1 MKKLFSNMK
10 QRYSLRDYKFS
21 LVVLVLAISV
31 IGIFMVRS
39 ARPEYMTRQILGVVL
54 GVAVMVVISLI
65 DYNWVLNFYWLLYGI
80 NLILLIAVLLVGTS
94 SHGATRWLDL
104 GFVQFQ
110 PSDLAKILTILFFAR
125 FLMDREE
132 SIKSPKTILQAVVLI
147 LPTLALIVMQP
158 NLSTTICVAA
168 LFCALLYI
176 AGLSYKII
184 GGALL
189 IAIPLVVVFL
199 FIVIQPDQKL
209 IKDYQRDRIMTFLY
223 PEEEE
228 YSDDVLQQQN
238 SIMAIGSG
246 KLTGKGLNNNEVAT
260 ANKGNFVSESQTDFI
275 FSVAGEELGFL
286 GCTALLLLMFLII
299 FECMRTGR
307 RAKDLSGSLICYG
320 MASIIAVQS
329 FINICVATGLGPNT
343 GTPLPFVSYGLSSMV
358 SLYIG
363 MGLVLNVS
371 LQKNRTYRE
380 VEKS

>member
-1 MKKLFSNMK
+1 MIK
-10 QRYSLRDYKFS
+10 QYKLRDYNFRLVLF
-21 LVVLVLAISV
+21 LVVLTFMGVLLVGRAEPDLQRKQFF
-31 IGIFMVRS
+31 GM
-39 ARPEYMTRQILGVVL
+39 MLGL
-54 GVAVMVVISLI
+54 IVMVIISLMDFSWI
-65 DYNWVLNFYWLLYGI
+65 LNFYWIMYVG
-80 NLILLIAVLLVGTS
+80 NILMLLLVRLFGTES
-94 SHGATRWLDL
+94 KGAARWLSI
-104 GFVQFQ
+104 GSFQFQ
-110 PSDLAKILTILFFAR
+110 PTELSKIIIILFLAR
-125 FLMDREE
+125 YLMEHEE
-132 SIKSPKTILQAVVLI
+132 DLNTFKTILKTVVLI
-147 LPTLALIVMQP
+147 AIPLLLIYNQP
-158 NLSTTICVAA
+158 DLKNTITIAI
-168 LFCALLYI
+168 LFCILLYL

>member
-1 MKKLFSNMK
+1 MK

-176 AGLSYKII
+176 AGLS
-184 GGALL
+184 L
-189 IAIPLVVVFL
+189 
-199 FIVIQPDQKL
+199 
-209 IKDYQRDRIMTFLY
+209 
-223 PEEEE
+223 
-228 YSDDVLQQQN
+228 
-238 SIMAIGSG
+238 
-246 KLTGKGLNNNEVAT
+246 
-260 ANKGNFVSESQTDFI
+260 
-275 FSVAGEELGFL
+275 
-286 GCTALLLLMFLII
+286 
-299 FECMRTGR
+299 
-307 RAKDLSGSLICYG
+307 SLIH
-320 MASIIAVQS
+320 I
-329 FINICVATGLGPNT
+329 
-343 GTPLPFVSYGLSSMV
+343 
-358 SLYIG
+358 
-363 MGLVLNVS
+363 
-371 LQKNRTYRE
+371 
-380 VEKS
+380 

>member
-1 MKKLFSNMK
+1 MIK
-10 QRYSLRDYKFS
+10 QYKLRDYNFR
-21 LVVLVLAISV
+21 LVLFLVALT
-31 IGIFMVRS
+31 FMGVLLVGS
-39 ARPEYMTRQILGVVL
+39 AEPDLQRKQFFGMMLGL
-54 GVAVMVVISLI
+54 IVMVIISLMDFSWI
-65 DYNWVLNFYWLLYGI
+65 LNFYWIMYMGNIFML
-80 NLILLIAVLLVGTS
+80 LLVRLFGTES
-94 SHGATRWLDL
+94 KGAARWLRI
-104 GFVQFQ
+104 GSFQFQ
-110 PSDLAKILTILFFAR
+110 PTELSKIILILFLAR
-125 FLMDREE
+125 YLMEHEE
-132 SIKSPKTILQAVVLI
+132 DLNTFKTILKTVVLMAI
-147 LPTLALIVMQP
+147 PLFLIFSQPDLKNTITLAI
-158 NLSTTICVAA
+158 
-168 LFCALLYI
+168 LFCIMLYL

-209 IKDYQRDRIMTFLY
+209 LDDYQRNRIMTFLY

-286 GCTALLLLMFLII
+286 GCSALLLLLFLII

-329 FINICVATGLGPNT
+329 FINICVATGLSPNT